1 MMNAMHR
8 MKYIFILLFI
18 LSGAGLY
25 AQVDNPTGGIAIP
38 KSKTPIAPTA
48 PAKAE
53 TPSKEAQPKKSF
65 MSYDLG
71 GKGLSMEKK
80 NDFVSR
86 GAEFEDKANASVRSK
101 GESNA
106 AFRGHQ
112 FFGELT
118 TKSQYLNVLASDY
131 GLQDGDRI
139 KVLINDRVVIEEF
152 TLTNNSKALQLML
165 SPGFNKID
173 FEAMNQGT
181 SGPNTAEFAIYDDK
195 EKLLMSNQWNL
206 ATGFKASVMV
216 IKE

>member
-1 MMNAMHR
+1 MLR
-8 MKYIFILLFI
+8 MKYIFILLLL
-18 LSGAGLY
+18 LSGVGLY

-38 KSKTPIAPTA
+38 KSKTPITPTA

-53 TPSKEAQPKKSF
+53 APSKEAQPKKSF
-65 MSYDLG
+65 MSYDIDS
-71 GKGLSMEKK
+71 KGLSSQKN

-101 GESNA
+101 GESNE